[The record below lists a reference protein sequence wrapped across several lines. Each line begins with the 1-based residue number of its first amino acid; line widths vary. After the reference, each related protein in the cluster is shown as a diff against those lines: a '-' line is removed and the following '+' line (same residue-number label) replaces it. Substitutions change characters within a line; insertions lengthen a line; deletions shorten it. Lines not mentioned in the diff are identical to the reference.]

1 MDGWLDGW
9 MYGWMVG
16 DCNIKR
22 MLIFF
27 HVASNKAAGSSY
39 LFISWVTYMSL
50 GTQSF
55 KVIFF

>member
-1 MDGWLDGW
+1 MDGW

-16 DCNIKR
+16 NCNIKR

-50 GTQSF
+50 GTQNF